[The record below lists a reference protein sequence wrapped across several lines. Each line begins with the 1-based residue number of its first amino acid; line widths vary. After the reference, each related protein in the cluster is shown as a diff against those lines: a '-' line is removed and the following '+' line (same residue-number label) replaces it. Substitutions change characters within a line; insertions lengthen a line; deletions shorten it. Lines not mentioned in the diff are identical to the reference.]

1 MYLINYKLLLHIVII
16 LNNEYIRHN
25 VVVYIDNIE
34 VWYEIYSIMYMFA

>member
-25 VVVYIDNIE
+25 VVVCIDNIE
-34 VWYEIYSIMYMFA
+34 VLYEIYSIMYMFA